1 MWSSKL
7 VRLAGEGLSSML
19 VDRRESLLTVT
30 FSVLGAAVLLSASG
44 GLVRAEDPS
53 LADEILHA
61 LTPSATTRSLSTQ
74 PPEQAKFVD
83 SLKKKSADSVAP
95 DERQR
100 LATLAKDMPS
110 FDVKINFEFN
120 SDSIGPA
127 AAQAIKEVGK
137 ALSNSQLSGNTFVI
151 AGHTDGKGS
160 DAYNQSLSERRA
172 EAVKRYLVEKYN
184 IPPESLVAVGYGKT
198 MPKNTNNPLAPENR
212 RVQIVNMADKN
223 VADRR

>member
-1 MWSSKL
+1 L
-7 VRLAGEGLSSML
+7 F
-19 VDRRESLLTVT
+19 T
-30 FSVLGAAVLLSASG
+30 SG
-44 GLVRAEDPS
+44 HVVHAEDPS

-61 LTPSATTRSLSTQ
+61 LTPTATTRSLTTQ

-83 SLKKKSADSVAP
+83 SLKKKPADSLAP

-100 LATLAKDMPS
+100 LATLAKDMPT
-110 FDVKINFEFN
+110 FDVRINFEFN

-137 ALSNSQLSGNTFVI
+137 ALTSSQLAGNTFVI

-160 DAYNQSLSERRA
+160 DAYNQRLSERRA
-172 EAVKRYLVEKYN
+172 QAVKSYLVEKYN
-184 IPPESLVAVGYGKT
+184 IPPETLLAVGYGKT
-198 MPKNTNNPLAPENR
+198 MLKNTNNPFAPENR

-223 VADRR
+223 VANKQ

>member
-1 MWSSKL
+1 
-7 VRLAGEGLSSML
+7 ML
-19 VDRRESLLTVT
+19 VDRRRSLLKVT
-30 FSVLGAAVLLSASG
+30 FSVLGAAIALSTSG
-44 GLVRAEDPS
+44 QLVHAEDPS

-61 LTPSATTRSLSTQ
+61 LTPTATTRSLTTQ

-83 SLKKKSADSVAP
+83 SLKKKPADSLAP

-100 LATLAKDMPS
+100 LATLAKDMPT
-110 FDVKINFEFN
+110 FDVRINFEFN

-137 ALSNSQLSGNTFVI
+137 ALTSSQLTGNTFVI

-160 DAYNQSLSERRA
+160 DAYNQHLSERRA
-172 EAVKRYLVEKYN
+172 QAVKSYLVEKYN
-184 IPPESLVAVGYGKT
+184 IPPETLLAVGYGKT
-198 MPKNTNNPLAPENR
+198 MLKNTNNPFAPENR

-223 VADRR
+223 VANKQ

>member
-1 MWSSKL
+1 
-7 VRLAGEGLSSML
+7 ML
-19 VDRRESLLTVT
+19 VDRRRSLLKVT
-30 FSVLGAAVLLSASG
+30 FSVLGAAIALSTSG
-44 GLVRAEDPS
+44 QLVHAEDPS

-61 LTPSATTRSLSTQ
+61 LTPTATTRSLTTQ

-83 SLKKKSADSVAP
+83 SLKKKPADSLAP

-100 LATLAKDMPS
+100 LATLAKDMPT
-110 FDVKINFEFN
+110 FDVRINFEFN

-137 ALSNSQLSGNTFVI
+137 ALTSSQLTGNTFVI

-160 DAYNQSLSERRA
+160 DAYNQHLSERRA
-172 EAVKRYLVEKYN
+172 QAVKSYLVEKYN
-184 IPPESLVAVGYGKT
+184 IPPETLLAVGYGRT
-198 MPKNTNNPLAPENR
+198 MLKNTNNPFAPENR

-223 VADRR
+223 VANKQ